1 MNKGAGKR
9 WLSLMTFVA
18 LTATLV
24 LLFGL
29 GIISTR
35 GLTDNAADSGDIVLS
50 QVALRRDAGQLFLDA
65 RADFELPDTV
75 RSGLDNG
82 VPLNFIMTLRFVQPQ
97 RFWFDR
103 ILAQHEQRYSI
114 TYYELTRHY
123 RVRSLNTDISRNYRS
138 LSSALDGLGQ
148 INALPLTLDNALGDT
163 VNSTSLLAALD
174 FRLDTRALPLPLQP
188 LMASSWRLAS
198 KELVWPVN

>member
-1 MNKGAGKR
+1 MNNGANR
-9 WLSLMTFVA
+9 HWFSLMTSVA
-18 LTATLV
+18 LIATLV
-24 LLFGL
+24 LLVAG
-29 GIISTR
+29 GIVSTR
-35 GLTDNAADSGDIVLS
+35 GLGNNAADSGDIVLS

-65 RADFELPDTV
+65 RADFELPSTV

-82 VPLNFIMTLRFVQPQ
+82 VQLNFIMTLRFVQPR

-103 ILAQHEQRYSI
+103 TLAQHQQRYSI
-114 TYYELTRHY
+114 NYYELTRHY
-123 RVRSLNTDISRNYRS
+123 RVRSLNTDVSRNYRS

-163 VNSTSLLAALD
+163 VDSNSLLAALD

-198 KELVWPVN
+198 KEIVWPVN